1 MFIVILNPLYDRFS
15 YFNIAMITYSSPWK
29 PSHDAAPEIRMQ
41 YNLIFFLGFVSL
53 IIPHMCVN
61 IFIDKVLCLQNTVM
75 RRPR

>member
-1 MFIVILNPLYDRFS
+1 MPDVILNPLYDRFS

-53 IIPHMCVN
+53 INQYCSSYVCKYIY
-61 IFIDKVLCLQNTVM
+61 
-75 RRPR
+75 